1 MIHIMP
7 DFVDRLSKM
16 TERDRNSGPAR
27 PFSAGDPVR
36 SLFLVAAG
44 EIRLIR
50 MLPHGSELTLQ
61 RARAGAVLA
70 EASLFASRYHCDA
83 TAGENSV
90 LHVVPVQRTKA
101 ALREDSALA
110 NALARH
116 LAQELRRTR
125 TKPKYCRSRQW
136 PIASMPG

>member
-1 MIHIMP
+1 MP

-16 TERDRNSGPAR
+16 TGRDRQLRAGETLFR
-27 PFSAGDPVR
+27 AGDPVR

-90 LHVVPVQRTKA
+90 LSIGVQ
-101 ALREDSALA
+101 
-110 NALARH
+110 H
-116 LAQELRRTR
+116 
-125 TKPKYCRSRQW
+125 
-136 PIASMPG
+136 